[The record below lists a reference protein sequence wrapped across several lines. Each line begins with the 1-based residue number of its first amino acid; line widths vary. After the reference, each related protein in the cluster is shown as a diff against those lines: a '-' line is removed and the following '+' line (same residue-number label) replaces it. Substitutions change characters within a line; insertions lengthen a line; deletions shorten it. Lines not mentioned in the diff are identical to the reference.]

1 MNTKVKEIR
10 DKFVED
16 SNQAKAKN
24 YRNYV
29 IESLS
34 EREKEAVK
42 LIASIDDMTG
52 GNLPKLYQTYMYIKQ
67 SS

>member
-24 YRNYV
+24 YRNHV

-52 GNLPKLYQTYMYIKQ
+52 GNLPKLYQAYMYIKQ
-67 SS
+67 SN